1 MTDYE
6 TLCALVQR
14 LRELDILLPT
24 QGHSPEY
31 RDEHRKAQRDVDT
44 FLAVRRKIL
53 ADERQ
58 AKMF

>member
-14 LRELDILLPT
+14 LRELDRLVDT
-24 QGHSPEY
+24 RGHAPDF

-53 ADERQ
+53 AEIGR
-58 AKMF
+58 AHV